1 MRAPINSV
9 KHYVQFSNATL
20 ATGASITQVLV
31 NAVVAPATASTASVK
46 EGSIIK
52 AVFIEK
58 WLVGD
63 SGVDG
68 TPSQFVLT
76 VEKKRDAEPDMTAA
90 QSNTLAA
97 YPNKKNILYTTMGII
112 TNSKNGG
119 PTAPVLRSWIKIP
132 KGKQRFGL
140 GDELVVNIAAI
151 VTIRHCGFST
161 YKEYT

>member
-1 MRAPINSV
+1 MRSPINSV
-9 KHYVQFSNATL
+9 KHYVQFPNATL
-20 ATGASITQVLV
+20 ASGASITQPQIT
-31 NAVVAPATASTASVK
+31 AVVAPAQIDTSSVK
-46 EGSIIK
+46 EGSIVK
-52 AVFIEK
+52 AIFIEK

-76 VEKKRDAEPDMTAA
+76 VEKKRVAETDMTAA

-97 YPNKKNILYTTMGII
+97 YPNKKNILYTTMGIV

-119 PTAPVLRSWIKIP
+119 PTAPVIRNWVKIP

-151 VTIRHCGFST
+151 VTVRHCGFST